1 MKKILTNFPALL
13 LFLFA
18 QFLVVNTAY
27 SQGVQ
32 GTDDDGFV
40 IQITSPASI
49 AQTIVHGFDPGVCQ
63 WIGQTAGDPPM
74 PWGADITGELCG
86 EVVWADDS
94 LGCTAF
100 TNASALAGKIA
111 LIRRGTCG
119 FSVKVSWAKK
129 SGAIA
134 AIIVNH
140 YANAQDG
147 PCTTFANATQYL
159 GGLTGLD
166 SASTATIPAVF
177 IERMTG
183 EEIDG
188 ALAAGQTV
196 NICFSFPRLTG
207 PTSASMYATPVNQVG
222 TMQAITVL
230 YNNRSGATQTD
241 VNLKAD
247 FIDPSGTHT
256 GSVTYNMPVC
266 EPGVDS
272 FIVFPPYL
280 APAAK
285 GKHTVLFTNDKYNEP
300 IDSVYSYFEH
310 TDYTFATDNL
320 EVDPGGV
327 GPSDAD
333 FAGANFYIQS
343 GGLVLMGSD
352 APAKAT
358 YATFGLSNA
367 AALFDPSN
375 PSASIV
381 GVALYKADVDGD
393 GAGDLSSSFTDDL
406 GAGLLS
412 YEEYVITG
420 NELDGDLIHVPLND
434 INLGTPG
441 VDLEVDQAYYISLI
455 YDGTAVGLGIAPRFS
470 NSRDVGYAAFTGY
483 PTTPLYFGSLFT
495 GGWQGAMVIQRLQL
509 DGFVPGVKT
518 VEPKTLDASKIN
530 ITPNPAN
537 EFVNLELKLDAVN
550 ASVAASVID
559 GKGQM
564 VVGSKVEKN
573 FQNGM
578 MTLNVKSLP
587 AGTYYLWIRTAEGS
601 TMKPIVVAH

>member
-1 MKKILTNFPALL
+1 MKQIFTTFPV
-13 LFLFA
+13 LFLFLLA
-18 QFLVVNTAY
+18 QFLVVNTTQ
-27 SQGVQ
+27 SQGVL
-32 GTDDDGFV
+32 GTGDDGFV

-63 WIGQTAGDPPM
+63 YIGQTE
-74 PWGADITGELCG
+74 WGADITSELCG

-94 LGCTAF
+94 LGCSAF

-119 FSVKVSWAKK
+119 FSVKTSWAKK
-129 SGAIA
+129 AGAIA

-140 YANAQDG
+140 YNNAQDG
-147 PCTTFANATQYL
+147 PCTTYANATQFL
-159 GGLTGLD
+159 GGMTGLD
-166 SASTATIPAVF
+166 SVASATIPAVF

-196 NICFSFPRLTG
+196 NICFSFPRMTL
-207 PTSASMYATPVNQVG
+207 PTSASMYATPLSQVS

-230 YNNRSGATQTD
+230 YNNRSGATQTN

-256 GSVTYNMPVC
+256 GSVTYNMPIC

-272 FIVFPPYL
+272 FIVFPSYL

-285 GKHTVLFTNDKYNEP
+285 GKHTVLFTNDKYSEP

-320 EVDPGGV
+320 VNDPGGI
-327 GPSDAD
+327 GPSNAD
-333 FAGANFYIQS
+333 FQAAGFYIQS

-352 APAKAT
+352 APALAT
-358 YATFGLSNA
+358 YATFGISNVDSIYVPG
-367 AALFDPSN
+367 DPTAN
-375 PSASIV
+375 IIGIAV
-381 GVALYKADVDGD
+381 YKADVDGD
-393 GAGDLSSSFTDDL
+393 GVGDLSASFVDDL
-406 GAGLLS
+406 GPGLIS
-412 YEEYVITG
+412 YEEYELTG
-420 NELDGDLIHVPLND
+420 NEADGDLIHVPLND
-434 INLGTPG
+434 INSGNAG
-441 VDLEVDQAYYISLI
+441 VPLEADQAYYVSLI
-455 YDGTAVGLGIAPRFS
+455 YDGTAAGLGRAPRFS
-470 NSRDVGYAAFTGY
+470 NSLDVSYAAFTGY
-483 PTTPLYFGSLFT
+483 PTTPLYFGQLYT

-509 DGFVPGVKT
+509 EGFVPGVKT

-550 ASVAASVID
+550 PSVAVSVID

-601 TMKPIVVAH
+601 TMKQIVVAH